1 MGKKKRDERSSSS
14 SSETETKK
22 VRLRDD
28 MAEETS
34 SEPAAATSL
43 ESIASGIKALSE
55 EMKQNFK
62 QLNDELIVLK
72 IEMKREMEE
81 IKKTT
86 REI

>member
-34 SEPAAATSL
+34 SKPAAPTSL
-43 ESIASGIKALSE
+43 ESIASGIIALNE